1 MAVSGRGGRAGPER
15 ADLVI
20 RSRNVALPGGVA
32 AASVSVRDGKIGS
45 VAEYGARADAA
56 AEVDLGEVALLPGL
70 VDSHVHVNEPGRT
83 EWEGFA
89 SATAAALAGGITT
102 ICDMPLNSVPA
113 TTTVDALHAKLAAA
127 RGKCAVDV
135 AFWGGAVPGNADQIG
150 PLLDAGVVGVK
161 CFLADSG
168 VPEFPPLDPAGLRE
182 AMRALAAHDRAGS
195 AAMIVHAEDPGEVGE
210 PSGPGVD
217 AFVASRPPVAERR
230 AIETVIRAAAATGA
244 RAHIVHLAAGECA
257 ALIGAA
263 QASGIRLSAETCPHY
278 LYFAAEEVPAGR
290 TEFKCCPP
298 VRYAPNREALWR
310 ALEGG
315 VIGGVVSDHSPCL
328 VELKR
333 LAEGDFRTAW
343 GGIASL
349 QVALP
354 VMWTVARKRGRSLS
368 DIARWMSAFPASL
381 AGLDGRKGRI
391 AAGVDAD
398 LVAFDPDATFTVRAT
413 ELLHKNPV
421 TPYDGRTLTGVVR
434 RTWLRGTEVDPG
446 GPRHGQLLG
455 GDGRAL
461 DA

>member
-1 MAVSGRGGRAGPER
+1 VEAV
-15 ADLVI
+15 
-20 RSRNVALPGGVA
+20 
-32 AASVSVRDGKIGS
+32 
-45 VAEYGARADAA
+45 

-102 ICDMPLNSVPA
+102 ICDMPLNSVPV

-127 RGKCAVDV
+127 RGQCAVDV
-135 AFWGGAVPGNADQIG
+135 AFWGGAVPGNAGQIG
-150 PLLDAGVVGVK
+150 PLLDAGVIGVK
-161 CFLADSG
+161 CFLIDSG
-168 VPEFPPLDPAGLRE
+168 IPEFPPLDSAGLRE
-182 AMRALAAHDRAGS
+182 AMRVLAAYDPAGP
-195 AAMIVHAEDPGEVGE
+195 APMIVHAEDPGEVSE
-210 PSGPGVD
+210 PTGPGFD

-230 AIETVIRAAAATGA
+230 AIETVIRAAAATRA

-263 QASGIRLSAETCPHY
+263 QASGIALTAETCPHY
-278 LYFAAEEVPAGR
+278 LYFAADEVPAGH

-310 ALEGG
+310 AMENG
-315 VIGGVVSDHSPCL
+315 VIGGVVSDHSPCTA
-328 VELKR
+328 VLKR
-333 LAEGDFRTAW
+333 PAEGDFRTAW

-354 VMWTVARKRGRSLS
+354 AVWTVARKRGHSLS

-381 AGLDGRKGRI
+381 AGLDGRKGII
-391 AAGVDAD
+391 APGADAD
-398 LVAFDPDATFTVRAT
+398 LVAFDPEATFVVRAA

-434 RTWLRGTEVDPG
+434 RAWLRGTEVTPD
-446 GPRHGQLLG
+446 GPRHGQLLRRG
-455 GDGRAL
+455 GRAL
-461 DA
+461 DS